1 MKRRLLALLMS
12 LVMILSVLPG
22 AAFAEP
28 ADSSDVL
35 TYADLADIDSSITI
49 PDGASASEELSVA
62 DAVRALLLW
71 TGMSEKQLGTFPA
84 DYLALARSMGMISAD
99 TDTDAACTL
108 DAYRQMKAV
117 ANTMYDALHAD
128 KLQPLYMNGM
138 AQPIFPYTTGSV
150 ETGYS
155 NVDSDIIRYCVYVET
170 NYDTDNDGK
179 LDLVKAVVQV
189 PRAAVEGNYKAA
201 TIYEARPYITG
212 CNDSMSPGENLGSES
227 YDISKLYSQPAARTP
242 AGSATTAQAAAN
254 ANSADWYYW
263 NPSEGMYDYEDLE
276 WYDYYLVR
284 GFAVVECGGLG
295 TKGSDG
301 FETCGT
307 DLEIDAFKCV
317 IEWLHGDRVAYTDK
331 TSNITIAADWS
342 SGKVGMTGRSY
353 AGTTQFGLATTGR
366 CRPRDHRPRSRH
378 RKLV

>member
-155 NVDSDIIRYCVYVET
+155 NADSDVIRYCVYVET
-170 NYDTDNDGK
+170 NYDTDDDGK

-189 PRAAVEGNYKAA
+189 PRAAASI
-201 TIYEARPYITG
+201 TTTQFLPSLTSARLIT
-212 CNDSMSPGENLGSES
+212 
-227 YDISKLYSQPAARTP
+227 
-242 AGSATTAQAAAN
+242 TTTLQAQQAAA
-254 ANSADWYYW
+254 
-263 NPSEGMYDYEDLE
+263 
-276 WYDYYLVR
+276 
-284 GFAVVECGGLG
+284 
-295 TKGSDG
+295 
-301 FETCGT
+301 
-307 DLEIDAFKCV
+307 
-317 IEWLHGDRVAYTDK
+317 
-331 TSNITIAADWS
+331 
-342 SGKVGMTGRSY
+342 
-353 AGTTQFGLATTGR
+353 
-366 CRPRDHRPRSRH
+366 
-378 RKLV
+378 